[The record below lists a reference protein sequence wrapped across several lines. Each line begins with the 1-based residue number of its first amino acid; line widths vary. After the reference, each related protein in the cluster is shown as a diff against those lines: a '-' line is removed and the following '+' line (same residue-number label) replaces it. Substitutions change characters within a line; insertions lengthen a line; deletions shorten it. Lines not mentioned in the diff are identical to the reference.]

1 MPEWLQ
7 SWWGA
12 VALGT
17 PLVVTAI
24 GWAVRKGLASQK
36 DLEKEKAARAA
47 ELAAHA
53 ETVAKKIAEE
63 AAMRDRDYS
72 EVTKR
77 LVGIDRRLD
86 RGEDRFERIGLR
98 LDQMPTKDDI
108 HDLSKSITGL
118 VGSVGQVG
126 VRVEALSERLSATDG
141 RLQMLDEYLREDS
154 LIEKQRAKS

>member
-1 MPEWLQ
+1 MPDWLQ

-12 VALGT
+12 VALTT

-47 ELAAHA
+47 ALAAHA
-53 ETVAKKIAEE
+53 EAVTKKIAEE

-72 EVTKR
+72 EVAKR

-108 HDLSKSITGL
+108 HDL
-118 VGSVGQVG
+118 
-126 VRVEALSERLSATDG
+126 
-141 RLQMLDEYLREDS
+141 
-154 LIEKQRAKS
+154 